1 VFDAIVMICPIALM
15 PYKYLELQLIV
26 AIFEFDYKSNCKA
39 PNFFH
44 IVSKTPRRWVWV
56 VIL

>member
-26 AIFEFDYKSNCKA
+26 AIFEFDYKSNCKT